1 MTFLRNETAKR
12 RLLWAAAMFFLVL
25 LLVYRLV
32 IAFSYKQELTNGES
46 NNLWN
51 AMNAAHGKALYSDP
65 EELPLEV
72 FQYTPLSQLPVIL
85 FASIFDSES
94 PNYLYHISLF
104 GRLAALCYNLL
115 TGYIIYVL
123 LIRIYV
129 ADRLTAFLGSLLF
142 FSTLTHP
149 NFAIRP
155 DALLLITVMLLALG
169 FIQALL
175 KEQWKALYLL
185 SFLVGLAMLVKQDA
199 FFVMGPVGFFLLV
212 YRKWK
217 AFLLSSFFFL
227 AGVVFFFSLAHIVFG
242 PHFFYSVT
250 KGIQMK
256 SSASQAILVFDRA
269 ISLFGLPFILSL
281 LIAGYIVFFERT
293 DRKMVLLSLFT
304 AGYAVLGFASSF
316 KPGSWVN
323 YYTFFILF
331 GSVLSVVFF
340 QGLFKESRFPYF
352 ITLFVLLVGGIFWFR
367 QVYFYTLPYLK
378 GTEAKKEYEA
388 TYIVSEKIKKELNL
402 TGDDNIFVANQLI
415 RTFLFTHSVL
425 VNTEYYGVSNFNYE
439 KFKAKENKNIRYI
452 IASEEEIGGIDFLYN
467 TFNLG
472 LDSFKPI
479 IQIDKFIIYKKDG

>member
-1 MTFLRNETAKR
+1 M
-12 RLLWAAAMFFLVL
+12 
-25 LLVYRLV
+25 
-32 IAFSYKQELTNGES
+32 
-46 NNLWN
+46 
-51 AMNAAHGKALYSDP
+51 
-65 EELPLEV
+65 
-72 FQYTPLSQLPVIL
+72 IL
-85 FASIFDSES
+85 FASIFDAES
-94 PNYLYHISLF
+94 PEYLYRVSLF

-129 ADRLTAFLGSLLF
+129 VDRLTAFLGSLLF

-155 DALLLITVMLLALG
+155 DALLIITVMLLALG

-175 KEQWKALYLL
+175 KEQWKALYVL

-217 AFLLSSFFFL
+217 ALILSSFLFL
-227 AGVVFFFSLAHIVFG
+227 AGAVFFFSLAHIVFG
-242 PHFFYSVT
+242 PHFLYSVT

-269 ISLFGLPFILSL
+269 ISLFGLPFLLSL

-378 GTEAKKEYEA
+378 GTEAKQEYEA
-388 TYIVSEKIKKELNL
+388 IYTVSEKTKKELKL
-402 TGDDNIFVANQLI
+402 TEDDHVLVANQLL
-415 RTFLFTHSVL
+415 RNFLFINSVM
-425 VNTEYYGVSNFNYE
+425 VNTEYYGISSFDYS
-439 KFKAKENKNIRYI
+439 KFIHAADKKVKYL
-452 IASEEEIGGIDFLYN
+452 IAS
-467 TFNLG
+467 
-472 LDSFKPI
+472 DSEMPI
-479 IQIDKFIIYKKDG
+479 IQDVSGRFNLSFESYTAFSTIGDFRIFKKRNDPDLSIQD